1 MLFLCTAY
9 SMLSKLRISKTL
21 LWVVN
26 LLLIFLLI
34 FSLFRCFVFF
44 QFRPAGLSVAD
55 VAAAFALGLRYDLR
69 WIAIILLPVITVSIY
84 SGWSPFYS
92 DRNKKIWTWYLALT
106 TFVLFF
112 FFAAG
117 YGSFSYNQT
126 PLDAGAM
133 NFAEDFSISIKMIWQ
148 TYPLVWMLL
157 GLGVAVLI
165 FRWMYRRSHWQVISA
180 TDGQGIAHR
189 PSHFLLAL
197 LIALLC
203 IHGSFSSRSLSRNDS
218 FRFSKVFLSY
228 LAINPVQ
235 NFAATLGLRK
245 PAYNEDRARALFPV
259 MKKWMGFAPSA
270 DFDFRR
276 TVGPRSTSFE
286 SRPNVILVQC
296 ESFSMYKS
304 SMSGNKL
311 NATPFFDSLCRQ
323 GIFFDRCFA
332 PTFST
337 ARALFALVTGI
348 PDVQFFK
355 FSSRNP
361 MALDQYTLLSALDDY
376 EKHYFLGGD
385 AAFNNFEGILRNIPQ
400 LNMHTGKDVKAPPI
414 NVWGVS
420 DKDLFAEANKRLRE
434 TAAPFFAYIQTAGNH
449 RPFQR
454 SISPAD
460 TDFKRDTL
468 SMEVLKA
475 NGFESVDEYNAFRY
489 SDYCIRSF
497 INAAATQPF
506 FNNTIFVFIGD
517 HGVAGN
523 AQAVYPSVWTEQR
536 LTDLH
541 VPLLFYA
548 PALLAPQR
556 RSEVV
561 SQIDVLPTL
570 AGLLHRSYQNR
581 TLGRDLLDPAPKEH
595 FAFVTNAT
603 DKIGIV
609 TNDFYLVRQLNSGE
623 EQLHALTSGPATLS
637 FEDSKK
643 RQQALSELA
652 MAFFETS
659 RYLILN
665 NKK

>member
-1 MLFLCTAY
+1 MLNR
-9 SMLSKLRISKTL
+9 LRISKTL
-21 LWVVN
+21 RWVLS
-26 LLLIFLLI
+26 LLLIFLLL
-34 FSLFRCFVFF
+34 FSLFRFF
-44 QFRPAGLSVAD
+44 IFLQFRPQGLSVSD
-55 VAAAFALGLRYDLR
+55 VMSAFVLGLRYDLR
-69 WIAIILLPVITVSIY
+69 WIAVILLPVITISTY

-92 DRNKKIWTWYLALT
+92 DLNKKIWTWYLALV

-133 NFAEDFSISIKMIWQ
+133 NFAEDFTISVKMIWQ

-165 FRWMYRRSHWQVISA
+165 FRWMYRRSHWQVVSA
-180 TDGQGIAHR
+180 TDGQGIPHQS
-189 PSHFLLAL
+189 SHFLLAL
-197 LIALLC
+197 ALALVC
-203 IHGSFSSRSLSRNDS
+203 IHGSFSSRPLGRADS

-245 PAYNEDRARALFPV
+245 PGYNEDRARALFPV
-259 MKKWMGFAPSA
+259 IKKWMGFAPSV
-270 DFDFRR
+270 DLDFRR
-276 TVGPRSTSFE
+276 TVGPRSTAFE

-304 SMSGNKL
+304 TMSGNPL
-311 NATPFFDSLCRQ
+311 NTTPFFDSLCQ
-323 GIFFDRCFA
+323 KGIFFERCFA

-337 ARALFALVTGI
+337 ARALFAIVTGI
-348 PDVQFFK
+348 PDAQFFK

-361 MALDQYTLLSALDDY
+361 LALDQYTLLSGLDDY

-385 AAFNNFEGILRNIPQ
+385 AGFNNFEGILRNIPGLQ
-400 LNMHTGKDVKAPPI
+400 MHTGKDFTAAPI

-420 DKDLFAEANKRLRE
+420 DKDLFAVANERLAQ
-434 TAAPFFAYIQTAGNH
+434 TTSPFFAYVQTAGNH

-454 SISPAD
+454 SISPTD

-468 SMEVLKA
+468 SDEVLLA

-497 INAAATQPF
+497 ITKAAQQPYF
-506 FNNTIFVFIGD
+506 DNTIFVFIGD

-523 AQAVYPSVWTEQR
+523 ARSVYPAVWTEQR

-548 PALLAPQR
+548 PGLLAPQR
-556 RSEVV
+556 RAEVV
-561 SQIDVLPTL
+561 SQIDVLPTI

-603 DKIGIV
+603 DKVGII
-609 TNDFYLVRQLNSGE
+609 TNDFYLVRQLPSGE
-623 EQLHALTSGPATLS
+623 EQLYPLSPARDTLAAAPRGQLQRS
-637 FEDSKK
+637 
-643 RQQALSELA
+643 LSELA

-659 RYLILN
+659 RYLIMN

>member
-1 MLFLCTAY
+1 MLTQ
-9 SMLSKLRISKTL
+9 LRISKTL
-21 LWVVN
+21 LWVLN
-26 LLLIFLLI
+26 LLLIFLLL
-34 FSLFRCFVFF
+34 FSLFRLFIFL
-44 QFRPAGLSVAD
+44 QFRPAGLSVSD
-55 VAAAFALGLRYDLR
+55 ITSAFLLGFRYDLR
-69 WIAIILLPVITVSIY
+69 WIAVILLPVVLISINPV
-84 SGWSPFYS
+84 WSPFYS
-92 DRNKKIWTWYLALT
+92 GINKKIWTWYLALI

-133 NFAEDFSISIKMIWQ
+133 NFAEDFTISVRMIWQ

-180 TDGQGIAHR
+180 TDGQGIPHR
-189 PSHFLLAL
+189 PGHFLVAL
-197 LIALLC
+197 LCVLVC
-203 IHGSFSSRSLSRNDS
+203 IHGSFSFRPLSRTDS

-228 LAINPVQ
+228 LAINPIQ

-259 MKKWMGFAPSA
+259 IKKWMGFSTSA
-270 DFDFRR
+270 DLDFKR

-286 SRPNVILVQC
+286 SRPNIVLVQC

-304 SMSGNKL
+304 SMSGNPL
-311 NATPFFDSLCRQ
+311 NTTPFFDSLCRQ
-323 GIFFDRCFA
+323 GVFFDRCFA

-337 ARALFALVTGI
+337 ARALFAIITGI
-348 PDVQFFK
+348 PDAQFFK

-361 MALDQYTLLSALDDY
+361 LALDQYTLLSGLDDY

-385 AAFNNFEGILRNIPQ
+385 AGFNNFEGILRNIPGLQ
-400 LNMHTGKDVKAPPI
+400 MHTGKDFTAPPI

-420 DKDLFAEANKRLRE
+420 DKDLFAAADQRLGQ
-434 TAAPFFAYIQTAGNH
+434 TTAPFFAYIQTAGNH

-454 SISPAD
+454 SISPND

-468 SMEVLKA
+468 SIDSLKKY
-475 NGFESVDEYNAFRY
+475 GFESVDEYNAFRY

-497 INAAATQPF
+497 IGAAARQPY

-548 PALLAPQR
+548 PGLLAPQR

-561 SQIDVLPTL
+561 SQIDVLPTI

-581 TLGRDLLDPAPKEH
+581 TLGRDLLDPSRREH

-603 DKIGIV
+603 DKIGII
-609 TNDFYLVRQLNSGE
+609 TDNFYLVRQLNSGE
-623 EQLHALTSGPATLS
+623 EQLHALSAATDTLS
-637 FEDSKK
+637 STQ
-643 RQQALSELA
+643 RRNMQRSLAELA
-652 MAFFETS
+652 TAFFETS

>member
-1 MLFLCTAY
+1 MLTR
-9 SMLSKLRISKTL
+9 LRISKTL
-21 LWVVN
+21 LWVAN
-26 LLLIFLLI
+26 LWLIFLLL
-34 FSLFRCFVFF
+34 FGLFRFF
-44 QFRPAGLSVAD
+44 IFLQFRPAGLAGSDIVS
-55 VAAAFALGLRYDLR
+55 AFLLGLRYDLR
-69 WIAIILLPVITVSIY
+69 WIAVILLPVILISIN
-84 SGWSPFYS
+84 SAWSPFYS
-92 DRNKKIWTWYLALT
+92 DLNKKIWTWYLAMI

-133 NFAEDFSISIKMIWQ
+133 NFAEDFTISVRMIWQ

-189 PSHFLLAL
+189 PAHFLSAL
-197 LIALLC
+197 LIALIC
-203 IHGSFSSRSLSRNDS
+203 IHGSFSIRPLGRMDS

-245 PAYNEDRARALFPV
+245 PGYNEDRARALFPV
-259 MKKWMGFAPSA
+259 IKKWMGFSSAA
-270 DFDFRR
+270 DFDFSR
-276 TVGPRSTSFE
+276 TIGPRSTSFE
-286 SRPNVILVQC
+286 SRPNIVLVQC

-304 SMSGNKL
+304 SMSGNPL
-311 NATPFFDSLCRQ
+311 NTTPFFDSLSRR
-323 GIFFDRCFA
+323 GIFFERCFA

-337 ARALFALVTGI
+337 ARALFAIVTGI

-361 MALDQYTLLSALDDY
+361 LALDQYTLLSGLDDY

-385 AAFNNFEGILRNIPQ
+385 AGFNNFEGILRNIPG
-400 LNMHTGKDVKAPPI
+400 LTMHTGKDFSAPPI

-420 DKDLFAEANKRLRE
+420 DKDLFAAADQRLAQA
-434 TAAPFFAYIQTAGNH
+434 TAPFFAYIQTAGNH

-468 SMEVLKA
+468 SDDQLRQY
-475 NGFESVDEYNAFRY
+475 GFESVDEYNAFRY

-497 INAAATQPF
+497 MKSAERQPY

-523 AQAVYPSVWTEQR
+523 AQAVYPAVWTEQR

-548 PALLAPQR
+548 PGLLAPQR

-561 SQIDVLPTL
+561 SQIDVLPTI

-581 TLGRDLLDPAPKEH
+581 TLGRDLLDPGLKDH

-603 DKIGIV
+603 DKIGII

-623 EQLHALTSGPATLS
+623 EQLHALSAATDTLS
-637 FEDSKK
+637 SPERRK
-643 RQQALSELA
+643 RQRSLGELA
-652 MAFFETS
+652 TAFFETS

>member
-1 MLFLCTAY
+1 ML
-9 SMLSKLRISKTL
+9 KRIRLSKTL
-21 LWVVN
+21 RWVLN
-26 LLLIFLLI
+26 LLMIFLLL
-34 FSLFRCFVFF
+34 FSLFRFF
-44 QFRPAGLSVAD
+44 IFLQFRPQGLAATD
-55 VAAAFALGLRYDLR
+55 IAAAFLLGLRYDLR
-69 WIAIILLPVITVSIY
+69 WIAVILLPVIVISAY
-84 SGWSPFYS
+84 AAGSPFYS
-92 DRNKKIWTWYLALT
+92 DRNKKIWTWYLALI

-133 NFAEDFSISIKMIWQ
+133 NFAEDFTISIKMIWQ
-148 TYPLVWMLL
+148 TYPLVWMML

-165 FRWMYRRSHWQVISA
+165 FRWMYRRSHWQVVSA
-180 TDGQGIAHR
+180 TDGQGIAHQS
-189 PSHFLLAL
+189 SHFLLAL
-197 LIALLC
+197 AVALLC
-203 IHGSFSSRSLSRNDS
+203 IHGSFSSRPLGRIDS

-235 NFAATLGLRK
+235 NFAATLGLRN
-245 PAYNEDRARALFPV
+245 PGYNEDRARALYPV
-259 MKKWMGFAPSA
+259 MKKWMGLGPAA

-276 TVGPRSTSFE
+276 TIGPRSTSFE
-286 SRPNVILVQC
+286 SRPNIILVQC

-304 SMSGNKL
+304 TMSGNLL
-311 NATPFFDSLCRQ
+311 NTTPFFDSLCKK
-323 GIFFDRCFA
+323 GIFFERCFA

-337 ARALFALVTGI
+337 ARALFAIVTGI
-348 PDVQFFK
+348 PDAQFFK

-361 MALDQYTLLSALDDY
+361 LALDQYTLLSGLEDY
-376 EKHYFLGGD
+376 QKHYFLGGD
-385 AAFNNFEGILRNIPQ
+385 AAFNNFEGILRNIPDLQ
-400 LNMHTGKDVKAPPI
+400 MHTGTDFKAPPI

-420 DKDLFAEANKRLRE
+420 DKDLFAAADERLRV
-434 TAAPFFAYIQTAGNH
+434 TKTPFFAYIQTAGNH

-460 TDFKRDTL
+460 KDFKRDTL
-468 SMEVLKA
+468 DNETLKTH
-475 NGFESVDEYNAFRY
+475 GFESVDEYNAFRY

-497 INAAATQPF
+497 MAKASAQPY

-523 AQAVYPSVWTEQR
+523 AQAVYPAVWTEQR

-548 PALLAPQR
+548 PGLLAPQR

-561 SQIDVLPTL
+561 SQIDVLPTI

-581 TLGRDLLDPAPKEH
+581 TLGRDLLDPAHKEH

-603 DKIGIV
+603 DKVGIV
-609 TNDFYLVRQLNSGE
+609 TNNFYLVRQLNSGE
-623 EQLHALTSGPATLS
+623 EQLHALSSAPDTLS
-637 FEDSKK
+637 NAERIKLQRSL
-643 RQQALSELA
+643 AELA

-665 NKK
+665 NKN

>member
-1 MLFLCTAY
+1 M
-9 SMLSKLRISKTL
+9 

-26 LLLIFLLI
+26 LLLIFLLL
-34 FSLFRCFVFF
+34 FSLFRFF
-44 QFRPAGLSVAD
+44 IFLQFAPDSLSGSD
-55 VAAAFALGLRYDLR
+55 IAAAFLLGLRYDLR
-69 WIAIILLPVITVSIY
+69 WIAVILLPVILISINAA
-84 SGWSPFYS
+84 WSPFYS
-92 DRNKKIWTWYLALT
+92 GLNKKIWTWYLALI

-133 NFAEDFSISIKMIWQ
+133 NFAEDFTISVKMIWQ

-189 PSHFLLAL
+189 PGHFLLAL
-197 LIALLC
+197 LVALTC
-203 IHGSFSSRSLSRNDS
+203 IHGSFSFRPLSRTDS
-218 FRFSKVFLSY
+218 FRFSRVFLSY

-259 MKKWMGFAPSA
+259 IKKWMGLSTAA
-270 DFDFRR
+270 DLDFKR

-286 SRPNVILVQC
+286 SRPNIVLVQC

-304 SMSGNKL
+304 SMSGNPL
-311 NATPFFDSLCRQ
+311 NTTPFFDSLCQQ
-323 GIFFDRCFA
+323 GIFFERCFA

-337 ARALFALVTGI
+337 ARALFAIVTGI
-348 PDVQFFK
+348 PDAQFFK

-361 MALDQYTLLSALDDY
+361 LALDQYTLLSDLEDY
-376 EKHYFLGGD
+376 DKHYFLGGD
-385 AAFNNFEGILRNIPQ
+385 AAFNNFEGILRNIPGLQ
-400 LNMHTGKDVKAPPI
+400 MHTGKDFSAPPI

-420 DKDLFAEANKRLRE
+420 DKDLFAAANERLRQS
-434 TAAPFFAYIQTAGNH
+434 TAPFFAYIQTAGNH

-454 SISPAD
+454 SISPTD
-460 TDFKRDTL
+460 IDFKRDTL
-468 SMEVLKA
+468 SEEQL
-475 NGFESVDEYNAFRY
+475 NTYGFESVDEYNAFRY

-497 INAAATQPF
+497 MKEAAQQPY

-523 AQAVYPSVWTEQR
+523 AQAIYPPVWTEQR

-548 PALLAPQR
+548 PGLLAPQR

-561 SQIDVLPTL
+561 SQIDVLPTI

-581 TLGRDLLDPAPKEH
+581 TLGRDLLDPGRKEH

-609 TNDFYLVRQLNSGE
+609 TDQFYLVRQLNSGE
-623 EQLHALTSGPATLS
+623 EQLHALTAGADTLS
-637 FEDSKK
+637 TSDRRAVQRSL
-643 RQQALSELA
+643 AELA
-652 MAFFETS
+652 LAFFETS

-665 NKK
+665 NKQ

>member
-1 MLFLCTAY
+1 MV
-9 SMLSKLRISKTL
+9 KRLRISKTL
-21 LWVVN
+21 IWVFN
-26 LLLIFLLI
+26 LLLIFLLL
-34 FSLFRCFVFF
+34 FSLFRLFIFL
-44 QFRPAGLSVAD
+44 QFRPAGLAGAD
-55 VAAAFALGLRYDLR
+55 IVSAFALGLRYDLR
-69 WIAIILLPVITVSIY
+69 WIAVILLPVIVLSIN
-84 SGWSPFYS
+84 SGWSPFHS
-92 DRNKKIWTWYLALT
+92 DQNKKIWTWYLALS

-133 NFAEDFSISIKMIWQ
+133 NFAEDFTISVKMIWQ

-189 PSHFLLAL
+189 RSHFVFALAL
-197 LIALLC
+197 ALCC
-203 IHGSFSSRSLSRNDS
+203 IHGSFSFRPLSRTDS
-218 FRFSKVFLSY
+218 FRFSKIFLSY

-245 PAYNEDRARALFPV
+245 PGYNEDRARALFPV
-259 MKKWMGFAPSA
+259 LRKWMGFAASA

-276 TVGPRSTSFE
+276 TIGPRSTSFE
-286 SRPNVILVQC
+286 SRPNIVLVQC

-304 SMSGNKL
+304 SMSGNVL
-311 NATPFFDSLCRQ
+311 NTTPFFDSLSRK
-323 GIFFDRCFA
+323 GIFFERCFA

-337 ARALFALVTGI
+337 ARALFAILTGI
-348 PDVQFFK
+348 PDAQFFK

-361 MALDQYTLLSALDDY
+361 LALDQYTLLSGLDDY

-385 AAFNNFEGILRNIPQ
+385 AGFNNFEGILKNIPN
-400 LNMHTGKDVKAPPI
+400 LTMHTGNDFAAPPI

-420 DKDLFAEANKRLRE
+420 DKDLFAQANARLSATR
-434 TAAPFFAYIQTAGNH
+434 APFFAYIQTAGNH

-468 SMEVLKA
+468 DEATLLA

-497 INAAATQPF
+497 MTTASKQPY

-523 AQAVYPSVWTEQR
+523 AQAVYPPVWTEQR

-548 PALLAPQR
+548 PGLLAPQR

-561 SQIDVLPTL
+561 SQIDVLPTI

-581 TLGRDLLDPAPKEH
+581 TLGRDLLDPSQKEH

-609 TNDFYLVRQLNSGE
+609 TNDHYLVRQLNSGE
-623 EQLHALTSGPATLS
+623 EQLHALLPGSDKLS
-637 FEDSKK
+637 SSARRKM
-643 RQQALSELA
+643 QQSLSELA
-652 MAFFETS
+652 IAFFETS